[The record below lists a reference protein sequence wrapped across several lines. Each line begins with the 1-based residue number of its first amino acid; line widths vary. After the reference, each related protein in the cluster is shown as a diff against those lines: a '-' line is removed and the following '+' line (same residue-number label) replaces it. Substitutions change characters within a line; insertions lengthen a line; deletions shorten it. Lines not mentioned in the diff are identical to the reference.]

1 MTAPDVSALSYVE
14 LVALS
19 KELNRQIAAKRGEE
33 LKVLADGFAK
43 KILAAGFSVREAIDE
58 LEAYETTT
66 PHTKKRSASAAAPLY
81 RDPVNPENTW
91 SGRGLP
97 AKWLKAYEAQGRL
110 REEFRIKS

>member
-1 MTAPDVSALSYVE
+1 MTAPDVSSLSYVE

-19 KELNRQIAAKRGEE
+19 KELDRQIAAKRREE

-43 KILAAGFSVREAIDE
+43 KIQAAGFAVREAIDE
-58 LEAYETTT
+58 LEAYDT
-66 PHTKKRSASAAAPLY
+66 PMERSKKRAASAAAPLY
-81 RDPVNPENTW
+81 RDPANPDNTW

-97 AKWLKAYEAQGRL
+97 AKWLKAYEAQGRT

>member
-1 MTAPDVSALSYVE
+1 MTPPDVSALSYVE

-19 KELNRQIAAKRGEE
+19 KELDRQIAAKRGEE

-58 LEAYETTT
+58 LEAYETPT
-66 PHTKKRSASAAAPLY
+66 PRTKKRSASAAPLY
-81 RDPVNPENTW
+81 RDPANSENTW